1 MAKTAEH
8 QRPGPK
14 PAGLWVVE
22 ARALRQAI
30 GTPVHGEKEGALQKA
45 MKAVGMP
52 TRTPTQSARRRL
64 SGLTFTEEFSRKHR
78 LDQAALQNH
87 PLASIELIARWNAH
101 DAQGALKAAKE
112 LIKGNYS
119 VTTLANAE
127 RDARKASKI
136 PAFGREL
143 DRAARDKILPWLT
156 TALAGFTTWIPQ
168 KRPRSCPGKS
178 SARGS
183 AAQGSRGLSFCLRE
197 GDRCRDDFRTLRDH
211 RLFEL
216 RQAEFIQRL
225 MGLSLYHNQVW
236 AILPLEQKSL
246 QSENW
251 LKDRLSLNQRPQ
263 RTGLISRYVE
273 ARLSV
278 GRCQGSG
285 QRGCFVF
292 VHAIRFI
299 DWGGKGGW
307 RRSWL

>member
-1 MAKTAEH
+1 MAKTAEP

-64 SGLTFTEEFSRKHR
+64 SGLTFTEEFSRRHR

-127 RDARKASKI
+127 RDARKASKM

-143 DRAARDKILPWLT
+143 DRAARNKILPWLT
-156 TALAGFTTWIPQ
+156 TALAGFTNVDAP
-168 KRPRSCPGKS
+168 KS
-178 SARGS
+178 DQGRARENHPLADRRRKDRVDFLFVS
-183 AAQGSRGLSFCLRE
+183 ERE
-197 GDRCRDDFRTLRDH
+197 TVAVMIFGPFRDQ
-211 RLFEL
+211 RLFKL

-263 RTGLISRYVE
+263 RTGLISFKYMAIGAANALPDPE
-273 ARLSV
+273 F
-278 GRCQGSG
+278 
-285 QRGCFVF
+285 QREFKSPPNGPV
-292 VHAIRFI
+292 
-299 DWGGKGGW
+299 W
-307 RRSWL
+307 RG